1 MVTHMG
7 RVYLGVCHVSYPK
20 RAEFHGAPIL
30 GVLLFLCLHPLTQND
45 QIRHGN
51 TVTHVGNGMF
61 LGGQPRHF
69 ICTNAS
75 RGLSATTE
83 FLVSF
88 ALENMCV
95 TLCPNQLW
103 THSRKDCILIEK
115 KTRMYLC
122 LSKASFP
129 SWPVKYCATI
139 LFVTIA

>member
-1 MVTHMG
+1 MG

-20 RAEFHGAPIL
+20 RAKFHGAPIL
-30 GVLLFLCLHPLTQND
+30 GVLLYLCLHPLTQND

-51 TVTHVGNGMF
+51 TVTHMGNGMF

-115 KTRMYLC
+115 RQGCIYAYLKL
-122 LSKASFP
+122 LSLLGLLNTVLS
-129 SWPVKYCATI
+129 VL
-139 LFVTIA
+139 LFSL